1 MLGQLGASGAVRFT
15 NVPKSGMIIPNMGT
29 ISKHTSSGLA
39 GALFSPV
46 QQKVLAFLFGQP
58 GRRFQSAELIRL
70 AGSGTGAVHRQ
81 LRRLE
86 AAGWVTVSRFGNQ
99 KHYQANE
106 ACPAFDELRGL
117 IAKTVGLVEPIRT
130 ALEPLS
136 EDISLAFIY
145 GSIAKGEEKAESD
158 IDLLILS
165 ATLGLA
171 DVYTAL
177 QQAESVLGRP
187 VNPNI
192 MTLEDWKRRR
202 QVPDSFAAR
211 IASQP
216 HLFVLGG
223 ERDLD

>member
-1 MLGQLGASGAVRFT
+1 VPVGFT
-15 NVPKSGMIIPNMGT
+15 SVPKSGMILPNMGT
-29 ISKHTSSGLA
+29 ISGHVSSGLA

-46 QQKVLAFLFGQP
+46 QQKVLGLLFGQP

-86 AAGWVTVSRFGNQ
+86 AAGWVTVTRIGNQ

-106 ACPAFDELRGL
+106 ACPAFEELRGL
-117 IAKTVGLVEPIRT
+117 IAKTVGLVEPIRA
-130 ALEPLS
+130 ALEPMS
-136 EDISLAFIY
+136 EDISVAFIY
-145 GSIAKGEEKAESD
+145 GSIA
-158 IDLLILS
+158 
-165 ATLGLA
+165 
-171 DVYTAL
+171 TAL
-177 QQAESVLGRP
+177 GRT

-192 MTLEDWKRRR
+192 MTPEEWKKRR

-223 ERDLD
+223 ESDLD

>member
-1 MLGQLGASGAVRFT
+1 
-15 NVPKSGMIIPNMGT
+15 MILPNMGM
-29 ISKHTSSGLA
+29 ISAHASSGLA

-46 QQKVLAFLFGQP
+46 QQKVLGLLFGQP

-70 AGSGTGAVHRQ
+70 AASGTGAVHRQ

-86 AAGWVTVSRFGNQ
+86 AAGWVTASRVGNQ

-106 ACPAFDELRGL
+106 ACPAFAELRGL
-117 IAKTVGLVEPIRT
+117 IAKTVGLVEPIRA

-136 EDISLAFIY
+136 EDISAAFIY
-145 GSIAKGEEKAESD
+145 GSIAKGEETAKSD

-165 ATLGLA
+165 ETLGLA

-177 QQAESVLGRP
+177 QNAESHLGRP

-192 MTLEDWKRRR
+192 MTPEEWKKQR
-202 QVPDSFAAR
+202 QAPDSFAGR

-216 HLFVLGG
+216 HLFVLG
-223 ERDLD
+223 EESDLG

>member
-1 MLGQLGASGAVRFT
+1 
-15 NVPKSGMIIPNMGT
+15 MILPNMGT
-29 ISKHTSSGLA
+29 ISEHASSGLA

-46 QQKVLAFLFGQP
+46 QLKVLGLLFGQA
-58 GRRFQSAELIRL
+58 GRRFQSAEIIRL
-70 AGSGTGAVHRQ
+70 ANSGTGAVHRQ

-86 AAGWVTVSRFGNQ
+86 DAGWVTVSRVGNQ

-117 IAKTVGLVEPIRT
+117 IAKTVGLVEPIRA

-136 EDISLAFIY
+136 ENISVAFIY
-145 GSIAKGEEKAESD
+145 GSIAKGEERADSD

-165 ATLGLA
+165 PTLGLA
-171 DVYTAL
+171 DLYEVL
-177 QQAESVLGRP
+177 QGAESALGRP

-192 MTLEDWKRRR
+192 MTLEEWKKRR
-202 QVPDSFAAR
+202 QMVDSFAAR

-216 HLFVLGG
+216 HLFGSSGFRVG
-223 ERDLD
+223 RPFS